1 MMQIGF
7 WPDFSKEEQKTI
19 RKDLKGLEATGL
31 ATPQELIEWS
41 KKTLR
46 DALDTT
52 AEYQTEY
59 TPEKKEKSGE

>member
-1 MMQIGF
+1 MQIGF

-31 ATPQELIEWS
+31 ATPQELIERS
-41 KKTLR
+41 MKTLI
-46 DALDTT
+46 DALDTP